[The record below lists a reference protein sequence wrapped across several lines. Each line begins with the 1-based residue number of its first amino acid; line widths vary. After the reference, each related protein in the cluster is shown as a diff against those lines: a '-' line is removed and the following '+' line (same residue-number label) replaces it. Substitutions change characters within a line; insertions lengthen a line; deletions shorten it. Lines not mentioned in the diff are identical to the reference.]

1 MQLYTNTMHLKYLK
15 ICGHVLKP
23 YYVYGLYLPRQ
34 SQMGL
39 FLPLLNFVVGV
50 ANGVL
55 KSTGIFHNDFF
66 TFGKRDLMAV
76 WGMI

>member
-1 MQLYTNTMHLKYLK
+1 MFT
-15 ICGHVLKP
+15 GSP
-23 YYVYGLYLPRQ
+23 SLYLPGQ

-39 FLPLLNFVVGV
+39 FLPLLNFVVGA

-76 WGMI
+76 